1 MKAPLS
7 WLREYVDIAL
17 SPQEL
22 GEKLTMSGTEVGAIE
37 SVGGWENIVVGEVVA
52 LEPHPNA
59 DRLRLATVDLSTE
72 RLKAVCGAPNLA
84 LGQKVPFA
92 RLGARLID
100 AHSGEPAK
108 LKRTKIRGISSEGMI
123 CSERELGISDRHEGI
138 MVLPADAP
146 LGLPLDQYL
155 GDAVL
160 DFDITPNRPD
170 CLSIIGIAREI
181 AALTGKVAR
190 LPEVS
195 YDETGEPIEGK
206 SSVEI
211 ADPDLCPRYCASLI
225 TDVEVAPSPPWL
237 EQRLLSCGMRPI
249 NNIVD
254 VTNYVMLEYGQPLHA
269 FDYHKLAQRRIIV
282 RRSGENEFITT
293 IDGVD
298 RSLTSDMLV
307 IGDGQ
312 GAVAIA
318 GVMGG
323 AESEVTPGTT
333 AVLIESANFNPAS
346 LRRTS
351 MALRLRSEAS
361 LRFEKGISPELPLPA
376 LRRTTQLMAELSG
389 GSVAKGIIDVYP
401 GKVEPR
407 PISLATGQVRRILGV
422 DVALEQIVKVLSS
435 LGFEC
440 QVLSPEQI
448 SVAVPYW
455 RTDVRLAEDLVE
467 EIARIIGY
475 DELPTTLHCGALPR
489 YEPDPIRALQERAS
503 EILAGC
509 GMQQVITYSLTS
521 LEMLGKAGAQLVP
534 LRVANPITLG
544 QEYLRTTLRPGLLQ
558 ALSANEKHEED
569 GIRLFEVGKVYL
581 PRTGDLPEE
590 RYMLAG
596 VLSGP
601 RVEHSW
607 HGQGEALDFF
617 DAKGVLE
624 ALLER
629 LGVAAGFEPAE
640 DAIFSPGTG
649 AKIVVQGQ
657 SVGTLGELHP
667 SVADSFDISSRPVSL
682 FEIDLESLLPA
693 AITPRRYRPIARFP
707 VTLRDMALVVEAE
720 VPAKRVQDIIES
732 CPLVARVSLFDV
744 YSGGQVPAGK
754 KSLAYRILYQSPSRT
769 LTDEEVNRAQGQILD
784 RLQREL
790 GATLRA

>member
-17 SPQEL
+17 PPQEL

-37 SVGGWENIVVGEVVA
+37 GVGGWENIVVGEVVA

-123 CSERELGISDRHEGI
+123 CSERELGISDRYEGI

-407 PISLATGQVRRILGV
+407 PISLATGQVRRVLGV
-422 DVALEQIVKVLSS
+422 DVALEQMVKVLSS